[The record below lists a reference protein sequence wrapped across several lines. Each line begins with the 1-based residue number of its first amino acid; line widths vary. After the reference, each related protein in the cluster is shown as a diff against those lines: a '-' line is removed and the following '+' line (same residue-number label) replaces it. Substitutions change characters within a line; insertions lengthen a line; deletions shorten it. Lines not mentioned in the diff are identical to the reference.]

1 MVPLLKIPIATGFHQ
16 HLTRKS
22 KPLLTVGSPIS
33 SQLHLQI
40 SKLTTSFSQNP
51 NLKRFI
57 LCSNFLF
64 IFYFFYMLDLPPI
77 KKSGFNIS
85 FSCKLILT
93 LLKTL
98 PHLPKK
104 SIEHFPKTK
113 PFPNFS
119 LSFF

>member
-77 KKSGFNIS
+77 EEKWIQHF
-85 FSCKLILT
+85 IL
-93 LLKTL
+93 LQAD
-98 PHLPKK
+98 PHTPQNVPPPSQK
-104 SIEHFPKTK
+104 ID
-113 PFPNFS
+113 
-119 LSFF
+119 